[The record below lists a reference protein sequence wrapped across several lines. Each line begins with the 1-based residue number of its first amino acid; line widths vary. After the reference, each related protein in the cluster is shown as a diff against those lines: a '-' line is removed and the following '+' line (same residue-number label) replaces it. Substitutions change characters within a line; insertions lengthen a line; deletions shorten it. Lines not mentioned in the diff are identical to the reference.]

1 MSEDGSSRIPW
12 VASIFRP
19 GYKVARPTLLQL
31 GRLLRGE
38 PARDGSLPA
47 PAPEVASGEA
57 IPLSAVPGLADIGG
71 VAKVETEDHSELGIA
86 RVGRTSFVGY
96 RLSDAELE
104 EVAIEYDDQTGTL
117 RISGAEPK
125 PPSA

>member
-1 MSEDGSSRIPW
+1 MTDDSNSRVPW

-19 GYKVARPTLLQL
+19 GYKVARPTLLAL

-38 PARDGSLPA
+38 AARDGSPAA
-47 PAPEVASGEA
+47 PAPEVSAGEA

-71 VAKVETEDHSELGIA
+71 VAKVETGDAELGIA
-86 RVGRTSFVGY
+86 RVGRNSFVGF

-104 EVAIEYDDQTGTL
+104 EVAVEYDDQTGTL
-117 RISGAEPK
+117 RISGAEPR
-125 PPSA
+125 PPAT

>member
-1 MSEDGSSRIPW
+1 MTDDSNSRVPW

-19 GYKVARPTLLQL
+19 GYKVARPTLLAL

-38 PARDGSLPA
+38 AARDGSPAA
-47 PAPEVASGEA
+47 PAPEVSAGEA

-71 VAKVETEDHSELGIA
+71 VAKVETGDSELGIA
-86 RVGRTSFVGY
+86 RVGRNSFVGF

-104 EVAIEYDDQTGTL
+104 EVAVEYDDQTGTL
-117 RISGAEPK
+117 RISGAEPT
-125 PPSA
+125 PPAT

>member
-1 MSEDGSSRIPW
+1 MSEDGKGRTWID
-12 VASIFRP
+12 SIFRP

-38 PARDGSLPA
+38 PARDGTAPA
-47 PAPEVASGEA
+47 PAQEVPAGDA

-71 VAKVETEDHSELGIA
+71 VARVETEDHSQLGIA
-86 RVGRTSFVGY
+86 RVGRTSFVGF

-104 EVAIEYDDQTGTL
+104 EVAIDYDAQTGTL
-117 RISGAEPK
+117 RISGAEPA
-125 PPSA
+125 PPPA

>member
-1 MSEDGSSRIPW
+1 MSDDNSNRVPW

-19 GYKVARPTLLQL
+19 GYKVARPTLLAL

-38 PARDGSLPA
+38 AARDGSPPA
-47 PAPEVASGEA
+47 PASEVSSVDA

-71 VAKVETEDHSELGIA
+71 VAKIETGDHAELGIA
-86 RVGRTSFVGY
+86 RVGRTSFVGF

-104 EVAIEYDDQTGTL
+104 EVAVDYDDQTGTL
-117 RISGAEPK
+117 RISGAEPR
-125 PPSA
+125 PPAS